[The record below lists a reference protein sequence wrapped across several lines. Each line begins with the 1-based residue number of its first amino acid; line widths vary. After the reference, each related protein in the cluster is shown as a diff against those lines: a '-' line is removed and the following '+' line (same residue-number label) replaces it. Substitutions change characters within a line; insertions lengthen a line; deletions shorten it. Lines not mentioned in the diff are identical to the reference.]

1 MNQAF
6 DTPGADV
13 HACYVTVF
21 RPRGWRLTLSVGT
34 HKVVFRTPIPDD
46 SLREDVA
53 VRALDRELLDGL
65 ARIIAADILR
75 PREVA

>member
-1 MNQAF
+1 M
-6 DTPGADV
+6 
-13 HACYVTVF
+13 
-21 RPRGWRLTLSVGT
+21 TLSVGT